1 MNEDENNRIVR
12 YFEWVDDEGRYSKDS
27 IYARLI
33 QRQKRI
39 IRNVD
44 NEEPIDEGISFN
56 GNLFSRIAKFFDLSL
71 WFSD

>member
-44 NEEPIDEGISFN
+44 NEEPINEGITFT
-56 GNLFSRIAKFFDLSL
+56 FFIGK
-71 WFSD
+71 

>member
-44 NEEPIDEGISFN
+44 NEEPIDEGIFYIFN
-56 GNLFSRIAKFFDLSL
+56 LKKGSCAQSRRS
-71 WFSD
+71 